1 MNGIIENSGDGFSG
15 VRDEGGINAGIDFVQ
30 NGIYYPKFVDKLSY
44 IVFRFCS
51 GHFFNDGNRRI
62 ALMLGTYFL
71 HKNSNYWVAVTFMK
85 QAEDIV
91 YHVTAGNISDTPL
104 LSIMQAV
111 VNCEDFSE
119 SLKLKIALVMGN
131 GSIGFDEEDKS
142 LKQATR

>member
-1 MNGIIENSGDGFSG
+1 
-15 VRDEGGINAGIDFVQ
+15 
-30 NGIYYPKFVDKLSY
+30 
-44 IVFRFCS
+44 
-51 GHFFNDGNRRI
+51 
-62 ALMLGTYFL
+62 
-71 HKNSNYWVAVTFMK
+71 MK